1 LIILLEVMDFRGG
14 VHWGTGAFGHASL
27 DVAGEPEVSDFEVEV
42 FVEEDVL
49 GFEVAVDFV
58 CIIKKVLSPLR

>member
-1 LIILLEVMDFRGG
+1 LIILLEVIDFRGG
-14 VHWGTGAFGHASL
+14 VQWGAGAFGHGSL
-27 DVAGEPEVSDFEVEV
+27 DVAGETEVSDFEVEV